1 VLSESKSIL
10 QLKSVSKVFPG
21 VKAMDC
27 VDFTVQSGEVHG
39 LVGENGAGKSTL
51 IKILMGVYQRDS
63 GEIWLDGRPVE
74 VANPLDAYQ
83 LGLSAVY
90 QDVVIASE
98 LSIGENFFLG
108 KLPKNKIGV
117 VDWNAVFR
125 ESRKYLL
132 TLDID
137 LDPRR
142 LIKDLLPGE
151 QAMVTIAKIVRDKP
165 RFVIFDEPTARLTG
179 EETQKLFSL
188 IRRLRDEGLGIIY
201 ISHHLEEIFE
211 ICDSVSVMR
220 DGKMVG
226 THPISDVN
234 EDKLISMMVGR
245 SIEQMYAIEH
255 VQHGDVVLEVKAIT
269 REPHFRRISFS
280 LHRGEVLGFFGLVG
294 SGRTDVLRTIFGA
307 EKLDSG
313 EIWQSGKRIRV
324 SSPTKAMKLG
334 IGLVPEERKLQGL
347 AVPLTIRHNI
357 NITTYDR
364 ISKFGIV
371 DQKKEREQANQHIR
385 EMNIRTPSM
394 EQVIENLSGG
404 NQQKVAIGKWLC
416 RDSNILMLDEPTAGV
431 DVGAKVEIYHL
442 VQEMVKRGKSVILCS
457 SYLPEVIGLSDRIL
471 VMAEGDLTGE
481 VQRSEAN
488 EEMILRLAS
497 KTEKAH

>member
-1 VLSESKSIL
+1 
-10 QLKSVSKVFPG
+10 
-21 VKAMDC
+21 
-27 VDFTVQSGEVHG
+27 
-39 LVGENGAGKSTL
+39 
-51 IKILMGVYQRDS
+51 
-63 GEIWLDGRPVE
+63 
-74 VANPLDAYQ
+74 
-83 LGLSAVY
+83 
-90 QDVVIASE
+90 
-98 LSIGENFFLG
+98 
-108 KLPKNKIGV
+108 
-117 VDWNAVFR
+117 
-125 ESRKYLL
+125 
-132 TLDID
+132 
-137 LDPRR
+137 
-142 LIKDLLPGE
+142 
-151 QAMVTIAKIVRDKP
+151 VRDKP